1 VLDTVILHSAADA
14 DRARELAS
22 AWTSRRAIA
31 CQVGAPQTHLS
42 FGRHIA
48 LFALWS
54 PATGEQGE
62 EVAGLVSA
70 VAAHTRRAAL
80 LVCDTAEPPQSAVD
94 AELVMVFTSDVL
106 VDLAKLDR
114 LARKLEKG
122 CVVASEYVKKPEAKR
137 TAGMASARTNQ
148 WRRHKE
154 AEIAARQLKQ
164 TKPLDYGALRRAS
177 RIGFVIGAVVGIV
190 LVMGVLGPWAASLG
204 N

>member
-1 VLDTVILHSAADA
+1 MLDTVILHSAADA

-22 AWTSRRAIA
+22 AWTSRRVIA
-31 CQVGAPQTHLS
+31 CQVGAPQAHLS

-48 LFALWS
+48 LIALWS

-62 EVAGLVSA
+62 EVEALMSA

-80 LVCDTAEPPQSAVD
+80 LVCDTAEPPQRAVD
-94 AELVMVFTSDVL
+94 AELVMVFAPDAL
-106 VDLAKLDR
+106 ADLAKLDR

-122 CVVASEYVKKPEAKR
+122 CVVASEYVKKPEPKAR
-137 TAGMASARTNQ
+137 IASARTNQ
-148 WRRHKE
+148 WRRRRE

-164 TKPLDYGALRRAS
+164 TKPLDYGALRRAT
-177 RIGFVIGAVVGIV
+177 RIGFVIGAVVGV
-190 LVMGVLGPWAASLG
+190 FLVMGVLGPWAASLG